1 MKAIAGAFR
10 KHAASR
16 QSGYA
21 ALIYVFVVFG
31 LVIVGIVLAPNLVLK
46 LLAKKRD
53 VEEQRLKRI
62 GKAFEESV
70 QRNLVI
76 PSQTNWS
83 TQVMGF
89 ANMDQ
94 TEVEQTDSSF
104 ASDANLTRVYLIDP
118 NLGST
123 VLPYTETT
131 SGLTGS
137 QTNLTGTAARV
148 MIVSNTKRNL
158 TLPVSSGIAG
168 SSAAFDNI
176 WNWVYDSTTQTPPSG
191 WPASWDGSGNFL
203 HVHRL
208 NLANYFHRVTCSNL
222 RYGFS
227 TNTMTNTVSS
237 QTTFQFL
244 NGTPLALAGTT
255 GPLKRLHVVNRDI
268 AFDFNSG

>member
-31 LVIVGIVLAPNLVLK
+31 LVIVGIVLAPNLVLN

-83 TQVMGF
+83 TQVMTF

-118 NLGST
+118 NLGT
-123 VLPYTETT
+123 VLPYAEST

-137 QTNLTGTAARV
+137 QTNLTGSSARL
-148 MIVSNTKRNL
+148 MIIGNTQRNL
-158 TLPVSSGIAG
+158 TFPVRSGNAG
-168 SSAAFDNI
+168 S
-176 WNWVYDSTTQTPPSG
+176 
-191 WPASWDGSGNFL
+191 
-203 HVHRL
+203 
-208 NLANYFHRVTCSNL
+208 
-222 RYGFS
+222 
-227 TNTMTNTVSS
+227 
-237 QTTFQFL
+237 
-244 NGTPLALAGTT
+244 
-255 GPLKRLHVVNRDI
+255 
-268 AFDFNSG
+268 

>member
-10 KHAASR
+10 NQAALR

-31 LVIVGIVLAPNLVLK
+31 LVIVGIVLAPNLVLN

-70 QRNLVI
+70 QSNLVI

-83 TQVMGF
+83 TQVMAF

-94 TEVEQTDSSF
+94 TEVEQTDATF

-123 VLPYTETT
+123 VLPYAETT

-158 TLPVSSGIAG
+158 TLPV
-168 SSAAFDNI
+168 
-176 WNWVYDSTTQTPPSG
+176 
-191 WPASWDGSGNFL
+191 
-203 HVHRL
+203 
-208 NLANYFHRVTCSNL
+208 
-222 RYGFS
+222 
-227 TNTMTNTVSS
+227 
-237 QTTFQFL
+237 
-244 NGTPLALAGTT
+244 
-255 GPLKRLHVVNRDI
+255 
-268 AFDFNSG
+268 